1 MSIKKQLQKIRL
13 AIGKK
18 ILDRKNQKNHKI
30 AIEKMRKILFLRHDG
45 KIGDYIVSSF
55 VFRELKKQNPNLH
68 IGVVCSTKTLY
79 LFDQNPFID
88 SIYPVTTKKIR
99 DYIKTANKIR
109 KENYDILIDPTTFL
123 RNRDLLLIRL
133 INATINIGYQKSD
146 YQLFDVNITDNN
158 LHFSQIYQKALELI
172 GYSNID
178 TRYDIPVNLASQ
190 KHINQFLTRNQLNQF
205 ITINFFGASSSR
217 SFNDS
222 NIKALLTDIQQK
234 CTLPIILLTY
244 PAVTEKLKHIIK
256 NFHNIFIYEE
266 TKSIFD
272 NIELIRS
279 SYLVISPDTSIIHIA
294 SGLNK
299 PMIAFYGDG
308 KENFTHWH
316 PNSQNIVHLIQYK
329 KNINEITP
337 QQILPEWLV

>member
-1 MSIKKQLQKIRL
+1 
-13 AIGKK
+13 
-18 ILDRKNQKNHKI
+18 
-30 AIEKMRKILFLRHDG
+30 
-45 KIGDYIVSSF
+45 
-55 VFRELKKQNPNLH
+55 
-68 IGVVCSTKTLY
+68 
-79 LFDQNPFID
+79 
-88 SIYPVTTKKIR
+88 
-99 DYIKTANKIR
+99 
-109 KENYDILIDPTTFL
+109 
-123 RNRDLLLIRL
+123 
-133 INATINIGYQKSD
+133 
-146 YQLFDVNITDNN
+146 
-158 LHFSQIYQKALELI
+158 
-172 GYSNID
+172 
-178 TRYDIPVNLASQ
+178 
-190 KHINQFLTRNQLNQF
+190 
-205 ITINFFGASSSR
+205 
-217 SFNDS
+217 
-222 NIKALLTDIQQK
+222 
-234 CTLPIILLTY
+234 LPIILLTY

-272 NIELIRS
+272 NIELIKS